1 MNNINK
7 WIIAITVML
16 PTFLEVVDTS
26 VVNVALDHIRGS
38 LSAGIDEATWTMTS
52 YLVSNAI
59 IIPMTGWLSR
69 LLGRKVYLIISVTL
83 FTLSSLLC
91 GLSWN
96 LQSLIVFRVLQGIGG
111 GALQPLSQAILIESF
126 PIQQIGMATAIYG
139 MGVTSGPIIG
149 PLLGGW
155 ITDNWSWH
163 WIFFIN
169 VPVGVIAVIMAYFF
183 IVDPPY
189 IKRAKA
195 KIDARGLALL
205 VVGLGSLQVL
215 LDKGQREDWFSS
227 NLIVWLAVIAAAAL
241 MFLIINELYSDNPIV
256 DLRVFRHRTFAI
268 GNVIVFLTFITLFGT
283 LILLPLFAQ
292 KMMGYTATLAGLA
305 LAPGG
310 LATMIVMPIVAR
322 LILRINAKYVLAMS
336 IVVIATSAF
345 LMGRFNLFVDFPG
358 IMWPRVV
365 MGVGLACLFVPLTAL
380 TLRQL
385 PNEEMGNATAIYN
398 LLRNIGG
405 SVGIAFVTTMLARG
419 AQIHQTYLASRVT
432 LFDRAYQWSLHSF
445 SSPLRGGVSQAG
457 AHALLYGQLLRE
469 ANMLSFNDV
478 SLTLAGIMIL
488 ILPLVFFM
496 KRLRFDRQPPSGGI
510 DPIVPGR
517 K

>member
-1 MNNINK
+1 MKNANK

-16 PTFLEVVDTS
+16 PTFIEIVDTS
-26 VVNVALDHIRGS
+26 VVTVSLDHIRGS
-38 LSAGIDEATWTMTS
+38 LSAGIDEATWTITS

-59 IIPMTGWLSR
+59 VIPMTGWLSR
-69 LLGRKVYLIISVTL
+69 LIGRKVYLILSVAL
-83 FTLSSLLC
+83 FTVSSLLC

-96 LQSLIVFRVLQGIGG
+96 LQSLVFFRVLQGIGG
-111 GALQPLSQAILIESF
+111 GGLQPLSQSILIESF
-126 PIQQIGMATAIYG
+126 PVGQIGMATAIYG

-169 VPVGVIAVIMAYFF
+169 IPIGVIAMIMAYFF
-183 IVDPPY
+183 IFDPPY

-195 KIDARGLALL
+195 RVDFWGLSFL
-205 VVGLGSLQVL
+205 VIGLGSLQVM

-227 NLIVWLAVIAAAAL
+227 GLIVWLAVASAVSLA
-241 MFLIINELYSDNPIV
+241 FLIIVELYSEHPIV

-268 GNVIVFLTFITLFGT
+268 GNLIIFLAFITLFGT
-283 LILLPLFAQ
+283 LVLLPIFTQ

-310 LATMIVMPIVAR
+310 IATMFVMPIAAR
-322 LILRINAKYVLAMS
+322 LTLKTNPKYVLATSIIVISVSTYLMS
-336 IVVIATSAF
+336 
-345 LMGRFNLFVDFPG
+345 RFNLFVDFQG
-358 IMWPRVV
+358 VMLPRVI
-365 MGVGLACLFVPLTAL
+365 MGVGLGFLFVPLTAL
-380 TLRQL
+380 TLRML

-419 AQIHQTYLASRVT
+419 AQVRQSYLASHVT
-432 LFDRAYQWSLHSF
+432 LFDRTYQWSQHGF
-445 SSPLRGGVSQAG
+445 SSSLPMGGSQAG
-457 AHALLYGQLLRE
+457 PLALLYGRLLRE
-469 ANMLSFNDV
+469 ANMLSFNDAF
-478 SLTLAGIMIL
+478 LTLAVLML
-488 ILPLVFFM
+488 LVLPLVFFM
-496 KRLRFDRQPPSGGI
+496 KRLSFTGQAPLGMDI
-510 DPIVPGR
+510 D